1 MTRTKALVVLAMC
14 IVLFC
19 GLGAWSGVYVLG
31 QIQHGRVADGEI
43 TCAVLSGVTE
53 QGREVIIGATGGK
66 DTPFLRQLERL
77 GYPPLRVRR
86 VRAERAATAY
96 VDGIAAKV
104 VQAVGRKGLS
114 LVKHDGTIDC
124 RAFLRLTNS

>member
-1 MTRTKALVVLAMC
+1 MTRTKALAVLAMC
-14 IVLFC
+14 ILLFC

-31 QIQHGRVADGEI
+31 QIQQGREADGRI

-53 QGREVIIGATGGK
+53 QGREVIIGATRGR
-66 DTPFLRQLERL
+66 DTPFFRRLEQL
-77 GYPPLRVRR
+77 GYPSLKVRR
-86 VRAERAATAY
+86 AQAERAAAAY

-104 VQAVGRKGLS
+104 VRAVGRKGLS